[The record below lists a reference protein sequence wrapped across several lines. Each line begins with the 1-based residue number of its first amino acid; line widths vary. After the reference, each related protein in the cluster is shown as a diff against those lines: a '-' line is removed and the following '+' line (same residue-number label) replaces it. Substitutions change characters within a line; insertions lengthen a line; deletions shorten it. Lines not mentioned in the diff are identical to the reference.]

1 MRVRIKVEVYGAK
14 VTLVT
19 SNAELMKVSPDATP
33 DMQFITLERGDEY
46 FVCVSD
52 LWDSFHDHRFI
63 QCLSHETN
71 HVAMCIL
78 SKAGVNF
85 NYENQGALC
94 YLQDF
99 LVGSAFKA
107 LNNHEKS
114 C

>member
-1 MRVRIKVEVYGAK
+1 MKVNIKVGIYDAK

-19 SNAELMKVSPDATP
+19 SNAELMKVSTHATEE
-33 DMQFITLERGDEY
+33 MQFITLEKGNLY

-52 LWDSFHDHRFI
+52 LWGSFHDHRFI
-63 QCLSHETN
+63 QCLSHEMN

-78 SKAGVNF
+78 GKARVNF
-85 NYENQGALC
+85 DYENQEALC

-99 LVGSAFKA
+99 LVGAAFKA
-107 LNNHEKS
+107 LSKYEGE